1 MMTEEELRMA
11 GHASHQGRVAV
22 VTGAGRGI
30 GAAIAAEFA
39 RRGAQV
45 VCVDLNPPEDTV
57 TAIGAAA
64 IGVAADVSDPQ
75 GWAKVARSAEAAF
88 GDVGVVV
95 NNAAFYP
102 NRPIEALD
110 FETWR
115 KTMAVNLD
123 AHFLSAQQ
131 FLPGMR
137 RRRWGRFVGISSN
150 SIGLTVKGMSHYI
163 ASKMGIIGF
172 MRGLA
177 SDVANDGITCNAV
190 LPGLTHTVA
199 TEAQGEEQR
208 RATWQGQ
215 AIQRFAEPADILG
228 PVMFLT
234 TDDAAFMTGQA
245 LVVDGG
251 QYRVG

>member
-1 MMTEEELRMA
+1 MTDIVTHRN
-11 GHASHQGRVAV
+11 RIAV

-30 GAAIAAEFA
+30 GAAMALEFA
-39 RRGAQV
+39 RRGAKV
-45 VCVDLNPPEDTV
+45 VAVDLKDPSVTV
-57 TAIGAAA
+57 QTIGPNA
-64 IGVAADVSDPQ
+64 IGVAADVSDPL
-75 GWAKVARSAEAAF
+75 GWAAIDMAAKEAF
-88 GDVGVVV
+88 GDVDIVV
-95 NNAAFYP
+95 NNAAYYP
-102 NRPIEALD
+102 NHAIDDLD

-115 KTMAVNLD
+115 RTMSVNLD
-123 AHFLSAQQ
+123 AQFLSAKQ
-131 FLPGMR
+131 FVPGMR
-137 RRRWGRFVGISSN
+137 RKKWGRFVGISSN
-150 SIGLTVKGMSHYI
+150 SIGLTVPGMSHYM
-163 ASKMGIIGF
+163 ASKMGIMGF

-177 SDVANDGITCNAV
+177 NDVADDGITCNAV

-208 RATWQGQ
+208 RATWQTQ
-215 AIQRFAEPADILG
+215 AIKRFAEPEDIVG